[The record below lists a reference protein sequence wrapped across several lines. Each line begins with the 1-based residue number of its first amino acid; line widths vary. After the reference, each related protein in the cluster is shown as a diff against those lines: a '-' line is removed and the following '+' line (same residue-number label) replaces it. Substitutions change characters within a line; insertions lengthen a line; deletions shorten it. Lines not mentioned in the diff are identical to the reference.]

1 MNKKINGGEGIRR
14 IPISKQRK
22 NEGNPKSPLEGCS
35 DNHGSQDLPVF
46 TKYKEKQCICSL
58 KHILENKYLL
68 ITKE

>member
-46 TKYKEKQCICSL
+46 TKISIKRNSASAVSSTSSKINTY
-58 KHILENKYLL
+58 
-68 ITKE
+68 